1 MSEEPRPR
9 DRDTRRRDAGSEGRG
24 GDGRERRDGP
34 RGAGGRRS
42 GYQGSRPSGSGG
54 YQGNRSGGSGGSGG
68 YQGSRPS
75 GSGGY
80 QGSRPS
86 GSGGYQGSRPSGSG
100 GYQGSRPSRY
110 GSGRPDATAER
121 GDRGFARNRDRDRDR
136 DRSDDRYSSRPATG
150 YSGGSRSG
158 GTYQRSDRPRSGPP
172 RSPDGS
178 VWGGIARGGGGYRD
192 RGSESRPSPAR
203 AWPASGAERG
213 RPGFAARGRSAG
225 GRSWRNDDPEGG
237 SRRAGRP
244 PALPAS
250 GDLSDGR
257 SVSRAATAGRNLWN
271 PSPRGGSAGARG
283 PIIKRSP
290 HSLGGEQVEGRQ
302 AVRELLAAGRR
313 QVIEV
318 WMTEGSDPSPILG
331 EIDRLARDSH
341 VPVRLVSQRRLE
353 SVQGTDAPQG
363 VVAFAEPLTAANLD
377 DLVLGWN
384 EASDA
389 AETDA
394 GDESAPGV
402 EDIEDIEDD
411 FFIELSE
418 SALLDVDPGDEAEVS
433 SLVELAT
440 ESGEAAGESDDDES
454 PGAIPRDATTLMP
467 AADEAVVAEPEPRGP
482 EPSPGPRPSTAE
494 GAFLVLLEGVTDPQN
509 LGAILRSAECAG
521 VTGVAVPRHRSVH
534 VTPAVTKAAAG
545 AIEHLPMALVAGM
558 PSALQELGRLGV
570 MTVGLDERSTASLYD
585 LDLASRPVALV
596 LGSEGS
602 GLSPLSRR
610 RCDVLC
616 KIPVG
621 GEIPSLNVS
630 AAAAVA
636 CFEVARQRNPAK
648 RG

>member
-86 GSGGYQGSRPSGSG
+86 
-100 GYQGSRPSRY
+100 RY
-110 GSGRPDATAER
+110 GSGRPDATSER
-121 GDRGFARNRDRDRDR
+121 GDRGFARDRNRDRDRDRDR

-203 AWPASGAERG
+203 AWPARGAERG

-402 EDIEDIEDD
+402 EDVEDIEDIEDD

-418 SALLDVDPGDEAEVS
+418 SALLDVDPGDEADVS
-433 SLVELAT
+433 SPVELAT
-440 ESGEAAGESDDDES
+440 ESGEAASESDDDES

-570 MTVGLDERSTASLYD
+570 MTVGLDERSTTSLYD

>member
-54 YQGNRSGGSGGSGG
+54 YHGNRSGGSG
-68 YQGSRPS
+68 
-75 GSGGY
+75 
-80 QGSRPS
+80 

-110 GSGRPDATAER
+110 GSGRPDATSER
-121 GDRGFARNRDRDRDR
+121 GDRGFARNRDRDRDRDR

-203 AWPASGAERG
+203 AWPASGVERG

-402 EDIEDIEDD
+402 EDIEDIEDIEDD

-418 SALLDVDPGDEAEVS
+418 SALLDVDPGDEADVS
-433 SLVELAT
+433 SPVELAT
-440 ESGEAAGESDDDES
+440 ESGEAASESDDDES